1 MKKTWDEF
9 LDGCVSS
16 VLRRRRKGMEG
27 GGVREKEG
35 KKRNWD
41 GIRGACLVL
50 VKCLVRTMFLILDG
64 S

>member
-1 MKKTWDEF
+1 
-9 LDGCVSS
+9 
-16 VLRRRRKGMEG
+16 MEG